1 VVAVAP
7 VVLGSME
14 LGLGWREGEE
24 AGKYI

>member
-24 AGKYI
+24 KGKYI